1 MVRKTRSMVVEEPGK
16 MVLREFDLPEI
27 GPEDGLLKVEMAGVC
42 GSDPGM
48 FKGKATALP
57 ITYPLILG
65 HEVVG
70 HIEAIGEAAAKRHN
84 VREGDR
90 VIVETAFGCGHCY
103 PCLTGNY
110 VQCESSLLYGHTISC
125 KEPPHL
131 WGAYG
136 EYLYLAPR
144 ANFHRVSD
152 GLPAEV
158 AVLICAVLG
167 NAIRWLGMMG
177 RVSIGHTVVIEGPG
191 LQGLAGVIVAR
202 ESGASRIIVTGLKKD
217 KKRFALAKEFGA
229 THCIDAEDR
238 DPVEEV
244 REITKGT
251 MADVVMDVTGH
262 PEGAMKALDLVR
274 KRGTIILPGIYGA
287 GKSIPLILD
296 KIVFKEVTMQG
307 VLSQNIQSVL
317 PAIALAESRKYPIE
331 KMVTHRFPL
340 EEAERAVRLVGGE
353 FGKEEAIKVVILP
366 WKE

>member
-1 MVRKTRSMVVEEPGK
+1 
-16 MVLREFDLPEI
+16 
-27 GPEDGLLKVEMAGVC
+27 
-42 GSDPGM
+42 
-48 FKGKATALP
+48 LP

-70 HIEAIGEAAAKRHN
+70 RIEAIGESAAKRHKL
-84 VREGDR
+84 REGDR

-103 PCLTGNY
+103 SCLTGNY
-110 VQCESSLLYGHTISC
+110 VQCDSTLLYGHTISC
-125 KEPPHL
+125 QEPPHL

-152 GLPAEV
+152 DLPAEA

-167 NAIRWLGMMG
+167 NAVRWLGLIG

-217 KKRFALAKEFGA
+217 KKRLALAGEFGA
-229 THCIDAEDR
+229 THCIDAEDG

-251 MADVVMDVTGH
+251 MADVVIDVTGH

-274 KRGTIILPGIYGA
+274 KGGTIILPGIYGA

-296 KIVFKEVTMQG
+296 KLVFKEVKIQG
-307 VLSQNIQSVL
+307 VLSQNVQSVL
-317 PAIALAESRKYPIE
+317 PAIKLAEARKYPVE

-340 EEAERAVRLVGGE
+340 EEAEKAVRLVGGE
-353 FGKEEAIKVVILP
+353 YGGEEAIKVVLLP
-366 WKE
+366 WSE

>member
-1 MVRKTRSMVVEEPGK
+1 MIRKTRSMVVEEPGK
-16 MVLREFDLPEI
+16 MSLREFDLPAI
-27 GPEDGLLKVEMAGVC
+27 GLEDGLLKVEMAGVC

-48 FKGKATALP
+48 FGGKAAALP

-70 HIEAIGEAAAKRHN
+70 QIEAIGDLAAKRHK
-84 VREGDR
+84 VKEGDR
-90 VIVETAFGCGHCY
+90 VVVETAFGCGHCY
-103 PCLTGNY
+103 SCLTGNY

-125 KEPPHL
+125 QEPPHL

-152 GLPAEV
+152 DLPAEA

-167 NAIRWLGMMG
+167 NAVRWLGIMG
-177 RVSIGHTVVIEGPG
+177 GVSIGHTVVIEGPG

-229 THCIDAEDR
+229 THCVDAEDR

-244 REITKGT
+244 RKITKGT
-251 MADVVMDVTGH
+251 MADVVMDATGH
-262 PEGAMKALDLVR
+262 PEGAVKALDMVR

-296 KIVFKEVTMQG
+296 KLVFKEVKMQG

-317 PAIALAESRKYPIE
+317 PAIELAEARKYPVE

-340 EEAERAVRLVGGE
+340 EEAERAIRLVGGE
-353 FGKEEAIKVVILP
+353 FGGEDPIKVVILP
-366 WKE
+366 RRE